1 VDAQLDEVWRA
12 QLTIE
17 FDPLDVPR
25 YRFLVAGDAWALYRA
40 GDADPSTF
48 GISFADLYG
57 FWFIAGDL
65 VRDLAALNKVEMLP
79 WDAWGVVPHPGQPLD
94 GAQLRSF
101 DRVAALT
108 HTPDAAFTE
117 LRALYEG
124 DERLR
129 VPATVR
135 NALLNREE
143 AVGAYPW
150 GSAQSSCT
158 ETAATR
164 HGLQAEN
171 D

>member
-1 VDAQLDEVWRA
+1 
-12 QLTIE
+12 
-17 FDPLDVPR
+17 
-25 YRFLVAGDAWALYRA
+25 
-40 GDADPSTF
+40 
-48 GISFADLYG
+48 
-57 FWFIAGDL
+57 
-65 VRDLAALNKVEMLP
+65 MLP